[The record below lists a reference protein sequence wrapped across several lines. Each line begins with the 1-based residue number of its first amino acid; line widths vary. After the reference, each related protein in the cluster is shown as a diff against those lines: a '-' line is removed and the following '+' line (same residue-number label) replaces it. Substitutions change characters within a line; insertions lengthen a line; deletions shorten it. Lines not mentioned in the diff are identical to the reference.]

1 MQQPIILHSPVLFKK
16 QETVNKLLEYF
27 VKSLF
32 QLQKEMKIEK
42 EIDEL
47 KKSILKELETVSTTE
62 ELEALR
68 IEYLG
73 RKGTITERLKNIK
86 NLKPEDRP
94 LYGKLL
100 NQLKSEITETLEKE
114 KESVVKK
121 EKGEK
126 RFFDYTMPGDRKWT
140 GHLHP
145 LTITTNEVIDVFLK
159 MGFSVEYGPDVETD
173 FYNFEALNFPKN
185 HPSRDTQ
192 DTFYLENNKLL
203 RTHTSPVQIRTMENS
218 KPPIRIIAPGRCYRV
233 DAFDSSHSPVFHQI
247 EGLYVDKNV
256 TLADLKATLDI
267 FAKGI
272 FGASTVTKL
281 TPHYFPFTEPSAEMH
296 VQCLFCHGKGCS
308 TCKHTGWIEIIGC
321 GMVHP
326 EVFKSAGYDKHKY
339 TGFAFGMGIDRIC
352 MLKYGIN
359 DMRLLF
365 DNDLRFIQQF

>member
-1 MQQPIILHSPVLFKK
+1 
-16 QETVNKLLEYF
+16 
-27 VKSLF
+27 
-32 QLQKEMKIEK
+32 MKIEK

-47 KKSILKELETVSTTE
+47 KSNVLKELEIASTTE
-62 ELEALR
+62 ELEQLR
-68 IEYLG
+68 IKYLG

-86 NLKPEDRP
+86 NLEPEDRP

-100 NQLKSEITETLEKE
+100 NQLKAEITKALEKE
-114 KESVVKK
+114 KETVRTK
-121 EKGEK
+121 EKEK
-126 RFFDYTMPGDRKWT
+126 KSLFDYTMPGDRNWT

-145 LTITTNEVIDVFLK
+145 LTITMNEVIDVFLK

-247 EGLYVDKNV
+247 EGLYVDKKV
-256 TLADLKATLDI
+256 TLADLKVTLNV

-272 FGASTVTKL
+272 FGASTETKL
-281 TPHYFPFTEPSAEMH
+281 APHYFPFTEPSAEMH
-296 VQCLFCHGKGCS
+296 VKCLFCHGKGCS

-326 EVFKSAGYDKHKY
+326 EVFKSVGYNKDKY

>member
-1 MQQPIILHSPVLFKK
+1 
-16 QETVNKLLEYF
+16 
-27 VKSLF
+27 
-32 QLQKEMKIEK
+32 MKIEK

-47 KKSILKELETVSTTE
+47 KNSILKELEIASTTE
-62 ELEALR
+62 ELEKLR
-68 IEYLG
+68 IKYLG

-94 LYGKLL
+94 FYGKLL
-100 NQLKSEITETLEKE
+100 NQLKAEITTVLEKE
-114 KESVVKK
+114 KESVQTK
-121 EKGEK
+121 EKGK
-126 RFFDYTMPGDRKWT
+126 KPSFDYTMPGDRKWI

-145 LTITTNEVIDVFLK
+145 LTITMNEVIDVFLK

-173 FYNFEALNFPKN
+173 FYNFEALNFPPN

-218 KPPIRIIAPGRCYRV
+218 TPPIRIIAPGRCYRV
-233 DAFDSSHSPVFHQI
+233 DAFDSSHSPVFHQV

-272 FGASTVTKL
+272 FGASTETKL

-296 VQCLFCHGKGCS
+296 VQCLFCYGKGCS

-326 EVFKSAGYDKHKY
+326 EVFKSVGYDADKY